1 MLLCCIMLLL
11 GRTSVKL
18 KESTHNRIYVLKAVL
33 NLWENCTDQNCFLFE
48 RLIFYLLLGSK
59 YRIGQQTLC
68 KLRGFFPSKTS
79 VGPCQWKKKLKE
91 KVTMPRQFVK
101 LVKTQ
106 LYSTISQIIH
116 NEQTHYMPV
125 SAVLTFTILLNFHYK
140 IY

>member
-1 MLLCCIMLLL
+1 MLLL

-91 KVTMPRQFVK
+91 KLGHNAKTIATFFVK

>member
-33 NLWENCTDQNCFLFE
+33 NLWENCTVQNCFLFE

-91 KVTMPRQFVK
+91 KVTMPRQLPHFLSNWSKRNYILPSLRSFIMNK
-101 LVKTQ
+101 L
-106 LYSTISQIIH
+106 IIC
-116 NEQTHYMPV
+116 
-125 SAVLTFTILLNFHYK
+125 LLVQF
-140 IY
+140 